1 MEVLK
6 TRYYDITVTA
16 SDSAGNIGS
25 DTCQVVIVPSCN
37 PETNS
42 DSICEE
48 YNRPGL
54 PNVEDFY
61 YSIAAVNAS
70 VTQSQ
75 VLNQV
80 AREELTWESGL
91 ATLDP
96 DVVIEEAVDIDV
108 VPPVVEC
115 GFIPNVKSINKVEGN
130 TLYHFMSKAD
140 GDGNRLEDAR
150 FFYNLTVSVETDCVE
165 ECCMICLQR
174 SLSNSLSCSS
184 TYRKTVKKMFT

>member
-1 MEVLK
+1 MGSLK

-37 PETNS
+37 PETDS

-48 YNRPGL
+48 YNRSGL

-115 GFIPNVKSINKVEGN
+115 RFLVPSANSAKIAEGK
-130 TLYHFMSKAD
+130 TLYHYMLKTE
-140 GDGNRLEDAR
+140 GGGRRLNDAR
-150 FFYNLTVSVETDCVE
+150 LKDAGLFYNVTVSTCGCVFDLT
-165 ECCMICLQR
+165 I
-174 SLSNSLSCSS
+174 
-184 TYRKTVKKMFT
+184 T

>member
-1 MEVLK
+1 MGDLK

-16 SDSAGNIGS
+16 TDSAGNIGS
-25 DTCQVVIVPSCN
+25 DKCRVVIVPSCD
-37 PETNS
+37 PETDS

-80 AREELTWESGL
+80 AQQKLVWESGL
-91 ATLDP
+91 ATPDP
-96 DVVIEEAVDIDV
+96 DEETNEAEEIDV
-108 VPPVVEC
+108 DPPVVTC
-115 GFIPNVKSINKVEGN
+115 NLGTQGMLFHLN
-130 TLYHFMSKAD
+130 T
-140 GDGNRLEDAR
+140 
-150 FFYNLTVSVETDCVE
+150 C
-165 ECCMICLQR
+165 
-174 SLSNSLSCSS
+174 LSNTKVDPTHLILSSPS
-184 TYRKTVKKMFT
+184 MIQV